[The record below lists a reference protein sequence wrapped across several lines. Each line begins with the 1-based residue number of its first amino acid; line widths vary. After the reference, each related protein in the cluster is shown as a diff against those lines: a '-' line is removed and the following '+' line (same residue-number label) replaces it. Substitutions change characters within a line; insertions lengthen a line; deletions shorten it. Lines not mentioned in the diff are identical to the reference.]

1 MKIVCI
7 QISDAQIHCL
17 VTGTGHFLII
27 FCIQM
32 HKFTVWSREPVIS
45 SLFSVFRCT
54 SALSGHG
61 NRSFLHYFLY
71 SDAQVHCLITGTGHF
86 FIIFCIQM
94 HQCTVRSREPVISS
108 LYSVFRCTSSL
119 SGHGE
124 PVISSLF
131 SPGTTQLGVQ
141 EILETFI
148 INFEKSTF

>member
-1 MKIVCI
+1 MLNRMIMQFQITWIGKCLYTLLCSNIFQTSNCITLLEILIMKIVCI

-94 HQCTVRSREPVISS
+94 H
-108 LYSVFRCTSSL
+108 
-119 SGHGE
+119 
-124 PVISSLF
+124 
-131 SPGTTQLGVQ
+131 
-141 EILETFI
+141 
-148 INFEKSTF
+148 